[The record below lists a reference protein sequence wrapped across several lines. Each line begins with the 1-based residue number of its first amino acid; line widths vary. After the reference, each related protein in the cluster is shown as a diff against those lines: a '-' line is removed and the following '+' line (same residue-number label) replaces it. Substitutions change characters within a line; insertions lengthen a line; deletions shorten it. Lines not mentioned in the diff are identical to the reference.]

1 MSQNEL
7 NVRIFDFVDGEVK
20 LTEWCDLLPFL
31 KKVRTT
37 FKKDHMKVYSY
48 LFFMTYP
55 SPLNPYFN
63 YSTYEKEFIILKDLE
78 CDFPIEHP
86 VVIKAL
92 ERLSEMYTLPSS
104 TAYQVIAESLNK
116 IASNIKNSMT
126 MDMDSNTIKSVMTA
140 ASNFKDLKKTFDET
154 RQDLIVEE
162 KQQNLGPKV
171 RGNSQIAY
179 DD

>member
-1 MSQNEL
+1 MSQKEL
-7 NVRIFDFVDGEVK
+7 NVRILDYVDDQVK
-20 LTEWCDLLPFL
+20 LTEWCEMLPFL
-31 KKVRTT
+31 KRVKSR

-63 YSTYEKEFIILKDLE
+63 YSSYDKEFTILKDLE
-78 CDFPIEHP
+78 CEFNIEDP
-86 VVIKAL
+86 VILHAL
-92 ERLSEMYTLPSS
+92 ERLEEMYTLPSS

-126 MDMDSNTIKSVMTA
+126 MDMDSTTIKSVMTA
-140 ASNFKDLKKTFDET
+140 ASTFKDLKKTFDET
-154 RQDLIVEE
+154 RHDLITEE
-162 KQQNLGPKV
+162 KVEDLGPRN
-171 RGNSQIAY
+171 RGGSKSAY